1 MFHRVLRCAVLIAL
15 LYGCTSSPVPAVL
28 PSEEVL
34 PPGSADMLP
43 TPLPT
48 IHLSV
53 DLFPEVISGSDAADG
68 AIPLL
73 TPTPYPDSGGFS
85 IGQSHEGRDIQV
97 LQFGSGE
104 HILVLVGAIHGG
116 YETNTAVLAEQLV
129 QHFSQA
135 PDDILPD
142 VRLMIIPVANPDG
155 LARGSGLEAR
165 FNARGVDLNRNWGC
179 EWSET
184 AYLRERDV
192 DPGPR
197 PFSEPETRALRTF
210 FLATEPD
217 AVIFYH
223 SKANG
228 VFPGACGDLE
238 PSGWLGDLLEEA
250 TGYPHGV
257 FSHYTVTGDA
267 TNWLAER
274 GIPAVVVELTT
285 SNDPEFT
292 RNLAG
297 VMALQCYFARQDLAA
312 GASVPGLPQAVRRLC
327 P

>member
-1 MFHRVLRCAVLIAL
+1 MLIAL
-15 LYGCTSSPVPAVL
+15 LGGCTSSPAPGVL
-28 PSEEVL
+28 PGGEV
-34 PPGSADMLP
+34 PPGSAGSLP

-53 DLFPEVISGSDAADG
+53 ELFPEVLSGSEAVDG
-68 AIPLL
+68 AVPLL
-73 TPTPYPDSGGFS
+73 TPTPYPASGVFS

-104 HILVLVGAIHGG
+104 RLLVLVGAIHGG
-116 YETNTAVLAEQLV
+116 YEANTAALAEQLA
-129 QHFSQA
+129 QHFRQT
-135 PDDILPD
+135 PGEVLPNI
-142 VRLMIIPVANPDG
+142 RLMIIPVANPDG
-155 LARGSGLEAR
+155 LARGTDLQAR
-165 FNARGVDLNRNWGC
+165 FNAQGVDLNRNWGC
-179 EWSET
+179 EWADT
-184 AYLRERDV
+184 AYLRDREV

-228 VFPGACGDLE
+228 VFPGACGGRE
-238 PSGWLGDLLEEA
+238 PSIWLGELLEEA
-250 TGYPHGV
+250 TGYPHGE
-257 FSHYTVTGDA
+257 FSYYAVTGDA

-274 GIPAVVVELTT
+274 GIPAAVVELATAD
-285 SNDPEFT
+285 DPEFS

-297 VMALQCYFARQDLAA
+297 VMALQCYFARQDLAG
-312 GASVPGLPQAVRRLC
+312 GASVPGLQRAVRRLC